1 MAYKM
6 QRNTRQDDSSQFFLS
21 IGPSLR
27 GLTVGL
33 ALAFLLAT
41 AACAPNAENVRSSSV
56 LSSVNAGQQEL
67 DRRVADTLEKMTQ
80 EEKLTLLQTILLARL
95 PYDKQPKD
103 IAIGVGYTPG
113 IPRLGVPPL
122 VESDASLG
130 VANMGGFIRPKDGA
144 TALPSGMAMAS
155 TWNPSI
161 IREGGQMI
169 GAETRAKGFNVLLAG
184 GANLVR
190 EARNGRNFEYLS
202 EDPLLT
208 GQLAGAAIAGIQSN
222 HIISTMKHYVLN
234 AQETGRSF
242 LNVEIDE
249 AAMRES
255 DLLAFQIAQEIGNPG
270 AVMCSYNKVNGT
282 HACENEFL
290 LEKVLREDWDY
301 DGYVLSDWGGVHG
314 IVIDKGLD
322 QESGVRAF
330 GDSWFGKRLREALDS
345 GDIDQSLVDRSV
357 GRILHTMYRL
367 DLDDHPV
374 TVGNPIDLEANAS
387 VAQEIAEQ
395 GIVLLKNDGNFLPL
409 PADVSSIAVIGAH
422 ADKGVPSG
430 GGSSQVWPAGNASL
444 SLEIPGDAV
453 YHRRLYMPSSPV
465 EELRKQFP
473 NARITFDEG
482 TDLARAVQAARSA
495 DVAIVFAE
503 QFMAEGWDAIDLNLP
518 KNQNALIEAVAAAN
532 AKTTVVLETGG
543 PVFVP
548 WLDRVPAVL
557 EAWYAGQR
565 GGAAIARVLSGAV
578 NPSGRLPVTFPASTE
593 QLPNPILPG
602 SDSVVYRPGSDLY
615 DLPKETK
622 ALTVTYPEGSD
633 AGYRWFAREG
643 LSPQFPFGHGLSY
656 TSFETDGLTIN
667 GTNAT
672 TRVRNTGKVEGAT
685 VAQLYLVGRPGDT
698 KRRLVAYQR
707 VQLAPGE
714 AKRVTMKIDRRLLAD
729 WSNGGWSMAGG
740 TYRFALGEDAL
751 QTGPEV
757 KVRFEAAQWKDR
769 GPD

>member
-1 MAYKM
+1 MA
-6 QRNTRQDDSSQFFLS
+6 QE
-21 IGPSLR
+21 IGLKSAATSGSLCASR
-27 GLTVGL
+27 RMRRIVT
-33 ALAFLLAT
+33 AT
-41 AACAPNAENVRSSSV
+41 AIAVAMASGACQPITGYVQSASTAPTTEMERAER
-56 LSSVNAGQQEL
+56 E
-67 DRRVADTLEKMTQ
+67 RRATQTLAQMTQ
-80 EEKLTLLQTILLARL
+80 KEKLTLLQTILLARL
-95 PYDKQPKD
+95 PYAEQPKD

-113 IPRLGVPPL
+113 VPRLGVPPL

-161 IREGGQMI
+161 IEAGGRMI
-169 GAETRAKGFNVLLAG
+169 GSETRAKGFNVLLAG

-208 GQLAGAAIAGIQSN
+208 GTLAGAAISGIQSN
-222 HIISTMKHYVLN
+222 RVISTMKHFALN

-255 DLLAFQIAQEIGNPG
+255 DLLAFQIAQEIGRPG
-270 AVMCSYNKVNGT
+270 AVMCSYNKINGT

-290 LEKVLREDWDY
+290 LEKVLRDDWGY
-301 DGYVLSDWGGVHG
+301 EGYVLSDWGGVHG
-314 IVIDKGLD
+314 IVLEEGLD

-330 GDSWFGKRLREALDS
+330 GDSWYGQKLIAALES
-345 GDIDQSLVDRSV
+345 GEVDQELVDRSV
-357 GRILHTMYRL
+357 GRILRSIYRL

-374 TVGNPIDLEANAS
+374 TVGNPIDFEANGA

-409 PADVSSIAVIGAH
+409 PGDVSSIAVIGAH

-444 SLEIPGDAV
+444 SLEIPGDVV

-465 EELRKQFP
+465 EELRRQFP
-473 NARITFDEG
+473 SAQITFYEG
-482 TDLARAVQAARSA
+482 TDPASAAKAAREA

-503 QFMAEGWDAIDLNLP
+503 QFMAEGWDAVDLNLP
-518 KNQNALIEAVAAAN
+518 NEQNALIEAVAAAN
-532 AKTTVVLETGG
+532 AKTAVVLETGG

-578 NPSGRLPVTFPASTE
+578 NPSGRLPVTFPASTD

-602 SDSVVYRPGSDLY
+602 SDAIVYRPGSDLY
-615 DLPKETK
+615 DLPKETT

-633 AGYRWFAREG
+633 AGYRWFARQG
-643 LSPQFPFGHGLSY
+643 LTPRFPFGHGLSY
-656 TSFETDGLTIN
+656 TSFDTSGLTFEAM
-667 GTNAT
+667 TAT
-672 TRVRNTGKVEGAT
+672 AIVRNTGKVEGAT
-685 VAQLYLVGRPGDT
+685 VAQLYLVARPGDE
-698 KRRLVAYQR
+698 KRRLVGYQR
-707 VQLAPGE
+707 VELAPGE
-714 AKRVTMKIDRRLLAD
+714 ARTVAMEIDRRLLAD
-729 WSNGGWSMAGG
+729 WEDGGWSMAGG
-740 TYRFALGEDAL
+740 TYRFALGDNAL
-751 QTGPEV
+751 DLGNEV
-757 KVRFEAAQWKDR
+757 TVRFAPARWKD
-769 GPD
+769 GGSD